1 MKTVSINSEF
11 AHELILAIPYAYWL
25 HQNNQLQKVITSK
38 DMKPFYFFCDNVE
51 EKFEFRTLN
60 NELAGLN
67 DLPNN
72 WPHHNSMAV
81 NGKYYGDLS
90 LKEQNNTN
98 GVLDYS
104 QWTPPK
110 YKVHYSEFDFHKK
123 PFVVINNNY
132 NIEYNQPIDD
142 SLRFFDIEC
151 LYNIFNYLT
160 EKGYYV
166 IYKRPDNTEFTLDE
180 NEVKTVHQNISLKAS
195 VEEIGVIT
203 DYELCEYYN
212 GKVINLNKLKTKYPQ
227 LSYNELQLRVFA
239 NSSGFITP
247 NGGGGVLCGYFDSPV
262 VMHVPHGKE
271 LRPQY
276 LTNKNSYYNKLSN
289 NKLHAVIDPNNQSN
303 YKKLIN
309 KIKEVF

>member
-1 MKTVSINSEF
+1 MKTLKINSEF

-25 HQNNQLQKVITSK
+25 HSNNQLEKVITSK
-38 DMKPFYFFCDNVE
+38 GMKPFYYFCKNVE

-60 NELAGLN
+60 NDLAGLN

-72 WPHHNSMAV
+72 WPHHNSLAV
-81 NGKYYGDLS
+81 NGKLYNDLT
-90 LKEQNNTN
+90 LEEQNNTN

-104 QWTPPK
+104 QWLPPQ
-110 YKVHYSEFDFHKK
+110 YKTYYSKFNLIDK
-123 PFVVINNNY
+123 PYVVVNNNY
-132 NIEYNQPIDD
+132 NIEYNKPISQ
-142 SLRFFDIEC
+142 SLRFFSIEC
-151 LYNIFNYLT
+151 LYKIFNYLT

-166 IYKRPDNTEFTLDE
+166 VYKRPNNTEFTLDE
-180 NEVKTVHQNISLKAS
+180 NEINTKDQNLILKAN
-195 VEEIGVIT
+195 VEGIGVIT

-212 GKVINLNKLKTKYPQ
+212 GKVINLNILKNNNPQ
-227 LSYNELQLRVFA
+227 LTYNEIQLGLFS

-271 LRPQY
+271 LRTQY

-289 NKLHAVIDPNNQSN
+289 NKLYAVIDPNNSSN
-303 YKKLIN
+303 YQKLI
-309 KIKEVF
+309 KTIKKVF